1 MNSKIVYPFLFL
13 LISSTLPCMLL
24 LQTTNA
30 QVTEIVVEPEKV
42 YAAPQTRFTIY
53 IRVKNVYK
61 LFAFQFNLTWS
72 PDVVEIENK
81 SMIVEGDF
89 LKRGGAYLTFPAV
102 VLNKTVGFAFIGNT
116 LSKPAVA
123 ASGSGD
129 LYSITFLMKA
139 KGGSLLTLTNTKL
152 KDDFNAAID
161 HTVENGLA
169 TSCKVSLK
177 PSETIK
183 KEPSLGET
191 INLNAT
197 VENPQNLTGFQL
209 TVQYNTTIFNVT
221 SADFGSLLQSNSN
234 FTVIDR
240 DQGTITLNLTSSAEP
255 VNENGTLATFSFKIL
270 TVGTTWVTI
279 TNSTL
284 MAIGDQAIIHVV
296 QDAYFSN
303 KYINLGIVS
312 IEMSATEVTQGE
324 NVTITVTVKN
334 NGTLTESFDV
344 AIYVNQSL
352 IAQPS
357 VTNLDPDQQKEV
369 EALYET
375 TDLEG
380 EYTLII
386 KAEIPVLSGET
397 ETTDNIVE
405 TTKLLTVNPKGI
417 PIPIEAIVAI
427 IIIIIVVALVLI
439 VYMRRRK
446 K

>member
-1 MNSKIVYPFLFL
+1 
-13 LISSTLPCMLL
+13 

-30 QVTEIVVEPEKV
+30 QAALPEVIVEPGAT

-53 IRVKNVYK
+53 VRVKNVYQ
-61 LFAFQFNLTWS
+61 LWAYQFNLSWS
-72 PDVVEIENK
+72 TNVLELENK
-81 SMIVEGDF
+81 SMMVEGDF
-89 LKRGGAYLTFPAV
+89 LKRGGAYQTFTAID
-102 VLNKTVGFAFIGNT
+102 LDKTLGYAFIGTT
-116 LSKPAVA
+116 LAKPAVA
-123 ASGSGD
+123 TSGSGD

-139 KGGSLLTLTNTKL
+139 EGGSLLTLTDTKL
-152 KDDFNAAID
+152 KNEFGATID
-161 HTVENGLA
+161 HTVKNGLA
-169 TSCKVSLK
+169 SSCKVSLK

-183 KEPSLGET
+183 KEPSLNET

-197 VENPQNLTGFQL
+197 VEYPQNLTGFQF
-209 TVQYNTTIFNVT
+209 TVQYDTAIFNVT
-221 SADFGSLLQSNSN
+221 SADFGSLLQSNNNS
-234 FTVIDR
+234 TVIDR

-270 TVGTTWVTI
+270 AVGTTWIRI

-284 MAIGDQAIIHVV
+284 MAIGNQTIIHVI
-296 QDAYFSN
+296 QDASFSN
-303 KYINLGIVS
+303 KYINLGIVG
-312 IEMSATEVTQGE
+312 IEISATEVTQGE

-334 NGTLTESFDV
+334 NGTLTESFNV

-352 IAQPS
+352 VAQPS

-369 EALYET
+369 EAPYET
-375 TDLEG
+375 TNLEG
-380 EYTLII
+380 EYTLVI

-417 PIPIEAIVAI
+417 GIPIEAILA